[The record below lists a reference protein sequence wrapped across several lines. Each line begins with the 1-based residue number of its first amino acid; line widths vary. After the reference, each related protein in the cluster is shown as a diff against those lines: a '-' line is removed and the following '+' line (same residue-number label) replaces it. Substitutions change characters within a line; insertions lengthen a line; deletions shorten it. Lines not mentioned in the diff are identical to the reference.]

1 MLKKENESL
10 IKENKDFAIALE
22 RIQKNIG
29 QEENRLANDQRNTI
43 EVLKEKESNYISE
56 IKGIKS
62 QNELMKKEL
71 EVLKKEVES
80 YKSKLESRISENNG
94 LKDEIKTL
102 KPLLKQSIIKY
113 K

>member
-1 MLKKENESL
+1 M
-10 IKENKDFAIALE
+10 
-22 RIQKNIG
+22 Q
-29 QEENRLANDQRNTI
+29 
-43 EVLKEKESNYISE
+43 VLKEKESNYISE

-102 KPLLKQSIIKY
+102 KLGWIISEQAASQASAAAGPPWLQAAKTP
-113 K
+113 KAFSGASQTTA